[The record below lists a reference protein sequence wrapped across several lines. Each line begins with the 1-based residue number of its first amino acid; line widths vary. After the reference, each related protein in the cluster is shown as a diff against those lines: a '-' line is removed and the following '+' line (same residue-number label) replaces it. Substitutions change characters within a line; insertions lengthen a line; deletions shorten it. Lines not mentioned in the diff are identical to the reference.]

1 MPAIIEYPPF
11 FDVFQSLSEE
21 LSRNYGPS
29 TCGPSKCPAFH
40 PTSDASRSKKDVIFA
55 PSIDVF
61 DADRAIVV
69 HASLPGASSNAI
81 SVDFEPKTNELILTG
96 EIKRPGS
103 FADDTSIKSLRI
115 SERRVG
121 KFERRVRL
129 PPTTKIVHDN
139 ITAKFVNGVL
149 EVVVPKV
156 EEQPKRKIT
165 IETVSN
171 PADDWVDAATYNEQ
185 NSSSDTIGTEKLD

>member
-1 MPAIIEYPPF
+1 MPAIVEYPPF
-11 FDVFQSLSEE
+11 FDVFQSLNEE
-21 LSRNYGPS
+21 LSRNYGPNA
-29 TCGPSKCPAFH
+29 CGPSKCPAFH
-40 PTSDASRSKKDVIFA
+40 LTSDASRSKKDVIFA

-61 DADRAIVV
+61 DTDSAFVV
-69 HASLPGASSNAI
+69 HASLPGASPSAI

-103 FADDTSIKSLRI
+103 FADGTFIKSLRI

-129 PPTTKIVHDN
+129 PPMTKIVHDN
-139 ITAKFVNGVL
+139 IIAKFVNGVL

-165 IETVSN
+165 IETVGN
-171 PADDWVDAATYNEQ
+171 PADDWVDAASYNEQ
-185 NSSSDTIGTEKLD
+185 KSSSDTIVTEKLD

>member
-21 LSRNYGPS
+21 LSRNYGP
-29 TCGPSKCPAFH
+29 TACGPSKCPAFH
-40 PTSDASRSKKDVIFA
+40 QTSDASRSKKDVIFA
-55 PSIDVF
+55 PAIDVF
-61 DADRAIVV
+61 DTDRAFVV

-81 SVDFEPKTNELILTG
+81 SVDFEPKRNELILTG

-115 SERRVG
+115 SERPVG

-129 PPTTKIVHDN
+129 SPTTKIVHDN
-139 ITAKFVNGVL
+139 ITAKLVNGVL

-165 IETVSN
+165 IETVGN
-171 PADDWVDAATYNEQ
+171 PADDWVDAASYNEQ